1 MKVKTRVEHGNGYG
15 DKYLKAKGDEYEV
28 PDVHAKPLIAAGLVE
43 DPNAPAPRPARR
55 RAKKPAAARAAVPA
69 PSDRPEMVAA
79 DKSGDNG
86 ADG

>member
-28 PDVHAKPLIAAGLVE
+28 PDVHAGPLIAAKLVAE
-43 DPNAPAPRPARR
+43 V
-55 RAKKPAAARAAVPA
+55 KP
-69 PSDRPEMVAA
+69 AA
-79 DKSGDNG
+79 DKSSGKGDNG